1 MVLPHSNVV
10 RLFFLQGFK
19 EQIERRLVVII
30 FLLCAAVFDHIQNRL
45 HVLILLRR
53 FMQKIEHERGVQRG
67 FGFLPERIVC
77 FCAFRGGVLDEIVD
91 QFEHIRVLA
100 DIAERIVA
108 VRFCRIDQ
116 IEHTQHIAFLQKE
129 IANGA
134 EHFALWIGYN
144 KAGVCKHEIRLCQK
158 ARLAAARTANYDL
171 QEIPAVQLAV
181 HAHLEMLRQDDI
193 LVRVLVAVL
202 LVQFTDAAPGRRT
215 VFLAGAGVLLSGVV
229 EQNRAAVEQ
238 QK

>member
-1 MVLPHSNVV
+1 MILPHGNVI

-19 EQIERRLVVII
+19 KEIERRLVIVI
-30 FLLCAAVFDHIQNRL
+30 FLLCAAVFDHVENGF

-77 FCAFRGGVLDEIVD
+77 FCTFRRGVLDEVVD
-91 QFEHIRVLA
+91 QFEHIRILA

-116 IEHTQHIAFLQKE
+116 IKYAQHIAFLQKE

-144 KAGVCKHEIRLCQK
+144 KAGICKHEIRLCQK
-158 ARLAAARTANYDL
+158 ARLAAARTADHDL

-181 HAHLEMLRQDDI
+181 HAHLEMLRQNDI
-193 LVRVLVAVL
+193 LACIFVAVL
-202 LVQFTDAAPGRRT
+202 LVQLADAAP
-215 VFLAGAGVLLSGVV
+215 
-229 EQNRAAVEQ
+229 
-238 QK
+238 